1 MANTFSIQVDP
12 KIKAKIERLYKK
24 YKEAELEEIN
34 YGNLD
39 HPSSDILHAKWRA
52 RKEAREAYKDAL
64 DVETKKMSLAFKK
77 FLTEQN

>member
-34 YGNLD
+34 YNNLD
-39 HPSSDILHAKWRA
+39 HPSSDIVRAKWRA
-52 RKEAREAYKDAL
+52 RNEAREAYKNAL